1 MSRKRV
7 SLIIIGV
14 LAVVVIGGA
23 LVYQFVIK
31 PQAHQPPSAAALQS
45 WQYAMS
51 QITTNLQGSSV
62 IQIQLTLQAPNGA
75 VAAELTERQAQVE
88 DAVIGV
94 LHNLS
99 STQIMMPGG
108 RELIKQQVMKRINSF
123 LVSGKITEV
132 YIDSLIVQ

>member
-1 MSRKRV
+1 MNRKRG

-23 LVYQFVIK
+23 LAYQFVIK
-31 PQAHQPPSAAALQS
+31 PQAHEPPSAAALQS
-45 WQYAMS
+45 WQYALN

-75 VAAELTERQAQVE
+75 VATELSERQAQVD

-94 LHNLS
+94 LHDLS
-99 STQIMMPGG
+99 GPQIMAPGG
-108 RELIKQQVMKRINSF
+108 RKLIKSLVMKRVNSF
-123 LVSGKITEV
+123 LVSGKIAAV
-132 YIDSLIVQ
+132 YIDSMIVQ